1 MRFHI
6 SYTLVW
12 TDSTQLLYEQQKSE
26 LSRTSVQAP
35 HHPLYLC
42 VLMRHI
48 HQMRLKKI
56 HLPPHLSTTADA
68 ATFSLPLIPLRCNM
82 QSFMFTLEPTAIRAV
97 QLFLSKQPNENSDGA
112 VLLALHVHSTL
123 SICFAV
129 SKSDIFACFF
139 CPGST
144 LYICLCSNDDKHY
157 TLLFTH

>member
-1 MRFHI
+1 
-6 SYTLVW
+6 
-12 TDSTQLLYEQQKSE
+12 
-26 LSRTSVQAP
+26 
-35 HHPLYLC
+35 
-42 VLMRHI
+42 
-48 HQMRLKKI
+48 
-56 HLPPHLSTTADA
+56 
-68 ATFSLPLIPLRCNM
+68 M
-82 QSFMFTLEPTAIRAV
+82 QSFMFTLEPTAIRTV

-129 SKSDIFACFF
+129 SKSDIFACFL

>member
-1 MRFHI
+1 MNWQ
-6 SYTLVW
+6 YTAA
-12 TDSTQLLYEQQKSE
+12 
-26 LSRTSVQAP
+26 VQATKEWTVTYFSANTTLP
-35 HHPLYLC
+35 IVSLCFDETYTPNEAKKNTPPTSPQYNSWCSYL
-42 VLMRHI
+42 
-48 HQMRLKKI
+48 QP
-56 HLPPHLSTTADA
+56 PPH
-68 ATFSLPLIPLRCNM
+68 PLRCNM
-82 QSFMFTLEPTAIRAV
+82 QSFMFTLEPTAIRTV

-129 SKSDIFACFF
+129 SKSPDIFACFF